1 MLRKHGLLLFSF
13 LWFFCAVQPS
23 YAQPQINGQGAVLLD
38 VESGQVL
45 FTKEKDKKLP
55 PASITKILTAIM
67 AIESGKMEEIV
78 TIGPNPRKL
87 EGTSVYL
94 EEGEKVKLRELVKAA
109 LVYSANDAALAIGEY
124 LGGTEEKFVK
134 TMNERAR
141 EMGAQNSNFVNSHGL
156 SVENHYTTAYD
167 MALIA
172 RYAMQNEIFRE
183 IVKIKVQDWQGKA
196 WQTRLI
202 NKNQLLW
209 SYEGATG
216 IKTGYTTEAKCT
228 IVASATRGT
237 QSFLA
242 VVLGSQGKTTWT
254 DAQSLL
260 DYGFSNFHT
269 VQLANAEEIAATV
282 NLSAGKKL
290 LLQPEQELRIS
301 VPNEGKKKVEFRML
315 LEPLGKKVEKGQVMG
330 KMFYYVDGEQA
341 GAVDLVAQSFL
352 TISSWRVFDYLIYVA
367 AGLYFCQILWRI
379 YQRYGRRKRNIFAGR
394 SSRIYYRD

>member
-341 GAVDLVAQSFL
+341 GSVDLVAQSFL

>member
-1 MLRKHGLLLFSF
+1 M
-13 LWFFCAVQPS
+13 
-23 YAQPQINGQGAVLLD
+23 LLD